1 MLDTNVK
8 LFEFHLPKQD
18 VKSNALV
25 LSGCVANLHQK
36 AEHAIYSELEQW
48 SHVLLNSNDY
58 DKSIQID
65 FCFCNN
71 YHNMYQKFWAR
82 CFSIRTDNGVLY
94 KINGKRTRW
103 NTVTKVN
110 REGEMVLG
118 IKIYLEEGVYNAL
131 MEANVILVEGFVA
144 LKHKYNTY
152 GIATQLLKRD
162 NKFEVLF
169 ADTYKYKRFD
179 NINNFYH

>member
-58 DKSIQID
+58 QKKIVDSIVD
-65 FCFCNN
+65 
-71 YHNMYQKFWAR
+71 
-82 CFSIRTDNGVLY
+82 G
-94 KINGKRTRW
+94 
-103 NTVTKVN
+103 
-110 REGEMVLG
+110 
-118 IKIYLEEGVYNAL
+118 
-131 MEANVILVEGFVA
+131 
-144 LKHKYNTY
+144 
-152 GIATQLLKRD
+152 LLKYYS
-162 NKFEVLF
+162 LL
-169 ADTYKYKRFD
+169 
-179 NINNFYH
+179 